1 MNQAFPIDKPTR
13 VSGRF
18 GRLSYLAWLFIS
30 SIIFIVIAV
39 VLFAIFGSVIDP
51 QNPENF
57 SIPAIIIATILYI
70 AFIYFSFI
78 FMIRRLHD
86 RNHSGWLSLLM
97 FVPVLN
103 IVLALYLIFAKGDA
117 GSNNFGAPRITPG
130 WEKIV
135 GWLYILMIPLAGV
148 LAAISIPAYQR
159 YIESAQQ
166 AQLQQ
171 PYSESYQQSPQ
182 E

>member
-1 MNQAFPIDKPTR
+1 MNQQFSIDKPTH

-30 SIIFIVIAV
+30 SIIFMVIAG
-39 VLFAIFGSVIDP
+39 VLFAIFGSMIDP
-51 QNPENF
+51 QIPENI
-57 SIPAIIIATILYI
+57 SILAIIIAVILYI
-70 AFIYFSFI
+70 AFIYFSII

-86 RNHSGWLSLLM
+86 RNHSGWLSLLL

-103 IVLALYLIFAKGDA
+103 IVFALYLVFAKGDA

-135 GWLYILMIPLAGV
+135 GWIYILMIPLAGV
-148 LAAISIPAYQR
+148 LAAISIPTYQS
-159 YIESAQQ
+159 YIERAQQ
-166 AQLQQ
+166 AQIQQ
-171 PYSESYQQSPQ
+171 QYSESTQ

>member
-1 MNQAFPIDKPTR
+1 MNQPFPIDKPTR

-30 SIIFIVIAV
+30 SIIFMIIAF
-39 VLFAIFGSVIDP
+39 VLFAIFGSIIDP
-51 QNPENF
+51 QNPE
-57 SIPAIIIATILYI
+57 SISIVAIIIAAILYI
-70 AFIYFSFI
+70 AFIYFSI
-78 FMIRRLHD
+78 VFMIRRLHD

-103 IVLALYLIFAKGDA
+103 VVFALYLIFAKGDA
-117 GSNNFGAPRITPG
+117 GSNNFGAPRITLG

-135 GWLYILMIPLAGV
+135 GWLYILMIPLVGV
-148 LAAISIPAYQR
+148 LAAISIPAYQSYVER
-159 YIESAQQ
+159 AQQ

-171 PYSESYQQSPQ
+171 LYNESSP